1 MHFLADAGLLDK
13 PSVIILRLSDERPEA
28 VNQCLSVVLAERVP
42 ELESGALIL
51 VEDTRY
57 RVRRLPI

>member
-1 MHFLADAGLLDK
+1 MRLAN
-13 PSVIILRLSDERPEA
+13 ILQER
-28 VNQCLSVVLAERVP
+28 SP

-57 RVRRLPI
+57 RVRKLPIGR